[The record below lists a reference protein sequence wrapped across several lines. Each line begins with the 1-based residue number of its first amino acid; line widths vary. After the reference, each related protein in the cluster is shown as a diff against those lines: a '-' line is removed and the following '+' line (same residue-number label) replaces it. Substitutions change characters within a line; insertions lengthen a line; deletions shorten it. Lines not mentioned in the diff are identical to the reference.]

1 MGSRIAAF
9 AVASCTAVVAVVGC
23 SPSQNDA
30 APTTTVKT
38 ANYDISRLSEIAPA
52 FPPGNVPQVTPKQRV
67 DSILPGDIDRFANG
81 TLSSV
86 DPPQCRSLLRPVD
99 VSVGSEVARIYAPG
113 PTSDISMMA
122 VKLAAPLTA
131 DIPVQ
136 GCDHVGYTLDQGQP
150 GGTVERIEAP
160 HIDGAKTQAITYQ
173 VSADL
178 VAIAVEY
185 TAFLSDHVVITLRTT
200 RKQDTPEPPG
210 LSELLSAA
218 VAAVQGT
225 YTPSLSKAPQLKND
239 INRLADVKDAFP
251 QGITPNVIPARTSG
265 DIDTMKIGRVVGS
278 TLISVDPPQCELV
291 LQPVRQSGG
300 AIMTALDTPGR
311 DGPHI
316 VVGASQSDH
325 SSLVPLPQ
333 AGCEHVSYSVES
345 EHGTVD
351 RLVPPTIDRATTFA
365 FRTQYTY
372 DDGLSGTRHF
382 YSAII
387 DDNIYITV
395 RGQLDSDAESEQA
408 LPELLVKA
416 VAAIRG

>member
-1 MGSRIAAF
+1 M
-9 AVASCTAVVAVVGC
+9 
-23 SPSQNDA
+23 
-30 APTTTVKT
+30 
-38 ANYDISRLSEIAPA
+38 
-52 FPPGNVPQVTPKQRV
+52 
-67 DSILPGDIDRFANG
+67 
-81 TLSSV
+81 
-86 DPPQCRSLLRPVD
+86 D

-160 HIDGAKTQAITYQ
+160 HIEGARTQGIRYQ
-173 VSADL
+173 VSTDP
-178 VAIAVEY
+178 VAFTYEY
-185 TAFLSDHVVITLRTT
+185 TAFLGDRVVVTLRTS
-200 RKQDTPEPPG
+200 RKQETPEPPG
-210 LSELLSAA
+210 VADLLGDA
-218 VAAVQGT
+218 VAAVKGT
-225 YTPSLSKAPQLKND
+225 YTPSSSKAPLLKND
-239 INRLADVKDAFP
+239 INRLANVKDAFP

-265 DIDTMKIGRVVGS
+265 DIDTVKIGRLVGS
-278 TLISVDPPQCELV
+278 ASTSVDPPQCEPV

-300 AIMTALDTPGR
+300 ALTTALDTPGR
-311 DGPHI
+311 DGPHV

-325 SSLVPLPQ
+325 LSQVELPQ
-333 AGCEHVSYSVES
+333 TGCEHISYSAEG

-351 RLVPPTIDRATTFA
+351 RLVPPTIDHATTFA

-372 DDGLSGTRHF
+372 DYGVSGTRHF
-382 YSAII
+382 YSAIL

-395 RGQLDSDAESEQA
+395 RGQLDSDEESEQA

>member
-9 AVASCTAVVAVVGC
+9 VVASCTAVVVVVGC
-23 SPSQNDA
+23 SPSPRNA
-30 APTTTVKT
+30 APTTTPKI
-38 ANYDISRLSEIAPA
+38 ADYDISRVSEIASA
-52 FPPGNVPQVTPKQRV
+52 FPPGHVPQMTPKQRV
-67 DSILPGDIDRFANG
+67 DSILPSEVDRFADG
-81 TLSSV
+81 KLSSV

-99 VSVGSEVARIYAPG
+99 VSVGSDVARIYAPG

-122 VKLAAPLTA
+122 VKLAAPLNA

-160 HIDGAKTQAITYQ
+160 HIEGAKTQAITYQ
-173 VSADL
+173 ASADP

-185 TAFLSDHVVITLRTT
+185 TAFLSDRVVITLRTT

-210 LSELLSAA
+210 LSELLGAA
-218 VAAVQGT
+218 VAAVRGT
-225 YTPSLSKAPQLKND
+225 YTPSQSKAPLVKYD

-265 DIDTMKIGRVVGS
+265 DIDTVKIGLVVGP
-278 TLISVDPPQCELV
+278 TLISVDPPQCEPV

-311 DGPHI
+311 DGPHV

-325 SSLVPLPQ
+325 LSPVELPQ
-333 AGCEHVSYSVES
+333 TGCEHISYSVEG

-351 RLVPPTIDRATTFA
+351 RLVPPTIDHAKTFA

-372 DDGLSGTRHF
+372 DYGTSGTRHF
-382 YSAII
+382 YSALI

-395 RGQLDSDAESEQA
+395 RGQLDSDVESEQA

-416 VAAIRG
+416 VAAVRG